1 MSERLIQSESWMKN
15 RIKVT
20 VYVPVPGVVDK
31 SEAPAMGDS
40 PLERDENIMK
50 FAEELLFPQYFG
62 AVKSIIHTYEKSPL
76 PRRFIINQPIV
87 IMPLGWSEYGKL
99 GEDGSIIIDNDSSCG
114 FKRGVSGALVY
125 GSMIGYKIVAAKQ
138 PVDVLEKVKERIPM
152 INKMYRTD
160 DRWAKNFL
168 SELTGELASGEKS
181 NELFW
186 LDEKD
191 RKYFQREVLRIAWR

>member
-40 PLERDENIMK
+40 PLERDANIMK
-50 FAEELLFPQYFG
+50 FAEEVLFPQYFT
-62 AVKSIIHTYEKSPL
+62 AVKAMIHAYEKSPL
-76 PRRFIINQPIV
+76 PRRCIIDQPIA
-87 IMPLGWSEYGKL
+87 IMPLGWNEYGKL
-99 GEDGSIIIDNDSSCG
+99 GKDGSIIIDNDSSCG
-114 FKRGVSGALVY
+114 FKRGVPGALVY
-125 GSMIGYKIVAAKQ
+125 GAMIGYKIVAAKQ

-152 INKMYRTD
+152 INRMYHTD
-160 DRWAKNFL
+160 DSWAEKFF